1 MRITHIQTDGRGDMQ
16 VTFEGAEREFAVL
29 NDSTPPRHFDPAWW
43 SCARIAEACGAARR
57 PVAERAVFNGPATV
71 LFWDD
76 GEKTVVKCSECE
88 RACGA
93 GGKAPGECLN
103 RRYDREKAVM
113 AAMLKRLHPNYQ
125 DELRAVLGVER

>member
-1 MRITHIQTDGRGDMQ
+1 MGGMQ
-16 VTFEGAEREFAVL
+16 VTFDGTEREFAVL

-71 LFWDD
+71 VFWDD
-76 GEKTVVKCSECE
+76 GEKTVVKCSECG
-88 RACGA
+88 RACGD
-93 GGKAPGECLN
+93 GGEPPQAECLN

-113 AAMLKRLHPNYQ
+113 AAMLKRLHPGYQ